1 MRHAR
6 GMPPGALHAV
16 RRGNVQPDAGKACA
30 TTMSRERDNAE
41 GRERRKEQRER
52 HRGRGKRRARTLKW
66 SGEGH
71 GNIASCN
78 GEDRTRGTTQRRL
91 GCQVEDKA
99 CCRSL
104 QIQEKAQR
112 SRTLDVPLTPPLTPW
127 VMTRRARPT
136 ARPARQEP
144 TRTSRF
150 VAHAYA
156 VPTPARPPLIPPA
169 PRLSSHP
176 LAGFSATR
184 GVQTVQPRLHCKQ
197 GKGPPSSG
205 TRVHAPTL
213 RLTVRRAGL
222 ADARTDRRAPR
233 GAPRVARGRPPTPS
247 RATASNAS
255 LEASAARSRAWN
267 ACCAVRARTRP
278 WKRRKPA
285 CPASVVRHARSTP
298 SLRLLS
304 PAQSTDPAS
313 PPPTRT
319 PSSPVV
325 PASYQARTAPGRAR

>member
-150 VAHAYA
+150 VAYAYA
-156 VPTPARPPLIPPA
+156 VPTHARPPLIPPA

-176 LAGFSATR
+176 LAGFQQQEACKPCNPGFIANKARARRRLELGRTLPRR
-184 GVQTVQPRLHCKQ
+184 GSRFGARAWPTPARTGGRHGVHLVWQ
-197 GKGPPSSG
+197 GGGPQ
-205 TRVHAPTL
+205 
-213 RLTVRRAGL
+213 RRAERLPPMLPWKLLPL
-222 ADARTDRRAPR
+222 A
-233 GAPRVARGRPPTPS
+233 
-247 RATASNAS
+247 
-255 LEASAARSRAWN
+255 
-267 ACCAVRARTRP
+267 AVRGML
-278 WKRRKPA
+278 
-285 CPASVVRHARSTP
+285 VV
-298 SLRLLS
+298 
-304 PAQSTDPAS
+304 Q
-313 PPPTRT
+313 
-319 PSSPVV
+319 
-325 PASYQARTAPGRAR
+325 